1 MPHPRSG
8 KRSYDAER
16 ITAEFTPGQLVIGI
30 CVTLLLALMLFLLG
44 IPVGKYQRYSDTETA
59 NVETPPPANG
69 SGGGGQIGVE
79 PPQEA
84 PTTNA
89 RPGQPRPFRP
99 TPFPGEDRTPP
110 GEGTAVPESGAAPAA
125 PTPPEMPEAPAPPS
139 SPEAGGTQAAGGSP
153 AGGSPAGGS
162 PAGESQAGESQA
174 GETPA
179 SPAAGN
185 DIDAELSPSAPPIAA
200 SAPPVQRPAERGAW
214 GVQVGAFTRESQ
226 AQDLRAQLLDR
237 EGLRPEIV
245 RSEDGAYFRVI
256 FVGYETRAAAQAVA
270 DELKREAAFSG
281 AWVRALQ

>member
-1 MPHPRSG
+1 MPHPRSR

-44 IPVGKYQRYSDTETA
+44 IPVGKYQRYSDADTA
-59 NVETPPPANG
+59 AVEVEPPA
-69 SGGGGQIGVE
+69 GGPASTGQIGVE
-79 PPQEA
+79 PPREEGAQG
-84 PTTNA
+84 A

-99 TPFPGEDRTPP
+99 TPFPGENRPP
-110 GEGTAVPESGAAPAA
+110 TAEDASGATAGEAPGTPAPAEPPA
-125 PTPPEMPEAPAPPS
+125 PPEMPEAPAPPIAPAPPET
-139 SPEAGGTQAAGGSP
+139 SPPPASQSP
-153 AGGSPAGGS
+153 AP
-162 PAGESQAGESQA
+162 
-174 GETPA
+174 
-179 SPAAGN
+179 PAARN
-185 DIDAELSPSAPPIAA
+185 DIDADLSPEAPPIATA
-200 SAPPVQRPAERGAW
+200 PPPVQRPTGRGAW

-270 DELKREAAFSG
+270 EELKREAAFSG
-281 AWVRALQ
+281 AWVRSLQ